1 MIRYFCA
8 FARVLEL
15 KGENGRWSE
24 GKKIFRKENISVWGQ
39 CHPSGM
45 DYIFGVNGGL
55 NNEKK
60 ENKTKNN
67 IRQIN
72 GSFVERVASYQ

>member
-1 MIRYFCA
+1 MSSIWDGLY
-8 FARVLEL
+8 
-15 KGENGRWSE
+15 
-24 GKKIFRKENISVWGQ
+24 IYI
-39 CHPSGM
+39 
-45 DYIFGVNGGL
+45 DIFGVNGDL
-55 NNEKK
+55 NEKK